1 MDTIVKKLRDAGLKV
16 TPQRLAIYKMLLS
29 TKGHPTADEICRTV
43 KESIPGLSFNTVY
56 KTLLSLEEKGL
67 VQRLDVGQDCD
78 RFDANTRSHVHLVCL
93 NCGKVSD
100 FGDDTPACVADLTG
114 RIKRESD
121 WDIRTASFAA
131 YGYCPE
137 CRGTG
142 GTELTPGA
150 SRA

>member
-1 MDTIVKKLRDAGLKV
+1 METIVKRLRDAGLKV
-16 TPQRLAIYKMLLS
+16 TPQRLAIYTALLD
-29 TKGHPTADEICRTV
+29 TRAHPTAEEICRVV
-43 KESIPGLSFNTVY
+43 KKSIPGLSFNTVY

-67 VQRLDVGQDCD
+67 VQRLDVGQGCD

-93 NCGKVSD
+93 KCGKVSD

-121 WDIRTASFAA
+121 WDVRAASFVA

-137 CRGTG
+137 CKGTG
-142 GTELTPGA
+142 TTEPIPGQ
-150 SRA
+150 SQP